1 MTMASVPEWNHQFRF
16 VRVHHEHR
24 KELGRLRLA
33 GSGGLA
39 LNSNS

>member
-24 KELGRLRLA
+24 KELGR
-33 GSGGLA
+33 GDCGLTEF
-39 LNSNS
+39 